1 MRAPD
6 FWMHGKG
13 LAPRLLAPIGAIY
26 AGATARR
33 VARPNWRAP
42 VPVIC
47 CGAASVGGDGKTPVA
62 LDVGRRLAARGVA
75 IHYLTRGYG
84 GSEIGP
90 VLVDPARHD
99 SRTVGDEALLLATV
113 APTWVARSRAEGAKR
128 GVEQG
133 AQAFVMD
140 DGLQHPTLGKD
151 LTLLIVSGATGFGN
165 GRVIPAGPLREP
177 VEAALARVDAAV
189 VIGRDGSGA
198 AATIEAA
205 SERRIPILR
214 ARNVPGP
221 ETAALRN
228 RRVFAWAGIAW
239 PQKFFDTLTEAGA
252 ILSGREVFADHY
264 PYDEAE
270 IEALLEQAARLDSQ
284 PVTTMKDT
292 MRIPPK
298 YRSRIASV
306 SVRIAWDDEAQIEAL
321 LDATMARA
329 GVAAAEVEA
338 LAAS

>member
-6 FWMHGKG
+6 FWIHGRG

-33 VARPNWRAP
+33 VARPAWRAP
-42 VPVIC
+42 VPVFC
-47 CGAASVGGDGKTPVA
+47 CGAASVGGDGKTPVS
-62 LDVGRRLAARGVA
+62 LDLGRRLLARGVA
-75 IHYLTRGYG
+75 AQFLTRGYG

-90 VLVDPARHD
+90 VRVDPERHD
-99 SRTVGDEALLLATV
+99 SRAVGDEALLLATV
-113 APTWVARSRAEGAKR
+113 APTWVARARAEGAKQ
-128 GVEQG
+128 GVAAG

-140 DGLQHPTLGKD
+140 DGLQHPTLAKD

-177 VEAALARVDAAV
+177 LAAAVTRVDAAV
-189 VIGRDGSGA
+189 VIGPDRADA
-198 AATIEAA
+198 AAAIEAA
-205 SERRIPILR
+205 SGGRIPILR

-221 ETAALRN
+221 EAASLRN

-239 PQKFFDTLTEAGA
+239 PQKFFDTLTESGA

-270 IEALLEQAARLDSQ
+270 IEALLEQAAKLDSV
-284 PVTTMKDT
+284 PVTTMKDS
-292 MRIPPK
+292 MRIPP
-298 YRSRIASV
+298 RLRARIAAV
-306 SVRIAWDDEAQIEAL
+306 SVRIAWEDEAAIEGL
-321 LDATMARA
+321 LDQTLLR
-329 GVAAAEVEA
+329 VAAGREVEP
-338 LAAS
+338 AS